1 MKKMKMYVWAD
12 PYEVR
17 YGSSCCIA
25 VAESLEQAK
34 EVAKS
39 GKSYSSSVYELDSHL
54 QVELGEPTRIIDL
67 PCAEWNKWEE

>member
-1 MKKMKMYVWAD
+1 
-12 PYEVR
+12 
-17 YGSSCCIA
+17 
-25 VAESLEQAK
+25 
-34 EVAKS
+34 VAKS